1 MTKEEYQQWAAH
13 PQTKQFHQYLT
24 DYRKQLMERWAQG
37 ALTGDDSLM
46 AIARAQMADE
56 IVNLDDDSISEF
68 YRNQEAA

>member
-1 MTKEEYQQWAAH
+1 MIREEYQLWAEH
-13 PQTKQFHQYLT
+13 PQTKKFHQYLS
-24 DYRKQLMERWAQG
+24 DYRAQLMERWAQG

-68 YRNQEAA
+68 YRKQEAV